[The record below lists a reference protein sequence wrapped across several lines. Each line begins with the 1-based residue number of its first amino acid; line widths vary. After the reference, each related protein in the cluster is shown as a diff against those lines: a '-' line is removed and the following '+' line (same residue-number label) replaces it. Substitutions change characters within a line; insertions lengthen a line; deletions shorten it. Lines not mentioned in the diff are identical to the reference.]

1 MNTSSEGS
9 FTKYEYRPDWGGDP
23 DLSSNV
29 RESLAGRPERN
40 EPVLSRLLSSKRGD
54 DLGATDELEAVL
66 TNAKRLADSVIANV
80 DDWAE
85 GRAYAHA
92 LRESLRKYQESNT

>member
-1 MNTSSEGS
+1 MH
-9 FTKYEYRPDWGGDP
+9 EYGNDWLGNG
-23 DLSSNV
+23 DLSSNL

-40 EPVLSRLLSSKRGD
+40 EPVLPRLLGGKCRD
-54 DLGATDELEAVL
+54 DLGATDQLEAVL
-66 TNAKRLADSVIANV
+66 ANAKRLSDAVIANV